1 MSSQVVAGAGG
12 DDDDARALRELLVT
26 DDAYDPTLALT
37 LLVRSG
43 CILEA
48 FLVAERCH
56 CIPTAFTTMVQNG
69 MLRLPSDAAGMTL
82 FSLCTFERIRL
93 FNTILIPMTY
103 FDCTFWFCN

>member
-93 FNTILIPMTY
+93 FNTIPMTY